1 MKSGRMPN
9 DLNILITADKGGG
22 KTTFIK
28 RVAELLARHDIPH
41 AGFYA
46 EGTWDGNA
54 RSSFSLTLLPE
65 KTVIPLCDRTSEE
78 WQPCG
83 RFRYNPT
90 ALEKGNEI
98 IERSG
103 PDDIVLM
110 DEIGRQELEGRVWAG
125 TLGIATRMNNPL
137 ILSVQLRYLEGI
149 IEMLKPL
156 EFTVYNGSINP
167 WPAIFNE
174 VTANILSK

>member
-1 MKSGRMPN
+1 MRSGRVPN
-9 DLNILITADKGGG
+9 DLKIIITADKGGG

-28 RVAELLARHDIPH
+28 SVAELLAWHDIPH

-46 EGTWDGNA
+46 EGSWDGNA

-65 KTVIPLCDRTSEE
+65 LTIMPLCDRTSEE
-78 WQPCG
+78 WQSCG
-83 RFRYNPT
+83 RFRYNPA

-98 IERSG
+98 IKRSG

-125 TLGIATRMNNPL
+125 ALGIAMRMNNPL